1 MFIFKISIWK
11 PFWANLNLSN
21 IDYSLVLKEYDLIN
35 WLKYVLDEKNQ
46 VADDIILE
54 SVLLAGTAAMDDQC
68 AKLLAK
74 VSEGL
79 ALLAICV
86 GWIIMV
92 MTHFR
97 RILFNSLLIYWK
109 QNRKTTSL
117 FVKLFMFFIKWYFTI
132 VRGNYS

>member
-1 MFIFKISIWK
+1 M
-11 PFWANLNLSN
+11 
-21 IDYSLVLKEYDLIN
+21 IN

-79 ALLAICV
+79 AL
-86 GWIIMV
+86 
-92 MTHFR
+92 
-97 RILFNSLLIYWK
+97 
-109 QNRKTTSL
+109 
-117 FVKLFMFFIKWYFTI
+117 KW
-132 VRGNYS
+132 GASSD

>member
-1 MFIFKISIWK
+1 M
-11 PFWANLNLSN
+11 
-21 IDYSLVLKEYDLIN
+21 KEYDLIN

-86 GWIIMV
+86 GWIMV

-97 RILFNSLLIYWK
+97 RILFNSLLIY
-109 QNRKTTSL
+109 
-117 FVKLFMFFIKWYFTI
+117 
-132 VRGNYS
+132 